1 MIVFLN
7 GQFVPEEQA
16 VISVFDRG
24 FLYGDGL
31 FETFRVFNG
40 IPFRWDQHMERLH
53 QGAEF
58 LKIPLPSTPERLRDF
73 ARELVARNS
82 MPDSLLRLTVSRGVG
97 IRGYSPKG
105 AGSPALVMSL
115 HPAPKLDAGNPP
127 RWRLIT
133 SSSRLPANE
142 PLARFKTCNKLP
154 QILARSE
161 ADIANADEALLLNTN
176 GDVVEAS
183 SSNLFWIEN
192 GTICTPPLP
201 SGILPGVTRAVVFE
215 VCYKLGVEAREA
227 SIGLEQLCRAE
238 GVFLSLS
245 TVGIAEG
252 ISLDGQALAH
262 SPLVGKLSATYWELL
277 HNETGEKFRP
287 QRHRYTQIRDSDS
300 PASG

>member
-1 MIVFLN
+1 MIVLLN

-16 VISVFDRG
+16 VVSVFDRS

-31 FETFRVFNG
+31 FETLRVFNG
-40 IPFRWDQHMERLH
+40 KPFRWAQHMERLH
-53 QGAEF
+53 QGEEF
-58 LKIPLPSTPERLRDF
+58 LNIPLRFTPERLRDF
-73 ARELVARNS
+73 ANELVARNS
-82 MPDSLLRLTVSRGVG
+82 MQDSLLRLTLSRGVG
-97 IRGYSPKG
+97 VRGYSPKG
-105 AGSPALVMSL
+105 AECPVLVMSL
-115 HPAPKLDAGNPP
+115 HPAPALDTSNPP

-161 ADIANADEALLLNTN
+161 ADLVHADEALLLNTN

-183 SSNLFWIEN
+183 SSNLFWIEK

-215 VCYKLGVEAREA
+215 VCTKLGVEAREA
-227 SIGLEQLCRAE
+227 SIRLEQLRRADA
-238 GVFLSLS
+238 VFLSVS

-262 SPLVGKLSATYWELL
+262 SPLVDKLHATHWELL
-277 HNETGEKFRP
+277 RSET
-287 QRHRYTQIRDSDS
+287 
-300 PASG
+300 A